1 MKINRRTP
9 LSLLGA
15 SLAVLCGSARAGDNK
30 KANLKDGYLIPR
42 WPSVQSINV
51 VVVGEQTNPYY
62 QVANMSYSRSVS
74 IDKWM

>member
-1 MKINRRTP
+1 MKINRRKL

-15 SLAVLCGSARAGDNK
+15 SPAIFAGSAA
-30 KANLKDGYLIPR
+30 ANGQNQKNQKI
-42 WPSVQSINV
+42 
-51 VVVGEQTNPYY
+51 QTNPYY